1 MSVYS
6 PQGEACLAP
15 PRRPHLGRLLMNR
28 TAFVRPLAVGIA
40 VLLLASAHQPLFA
53 RQARERTLYVNAF
66 ERDSRTP
73 VTGLTVRD
81 FVVREDGV
89 QREVLRV
96 TPATTP
102 MAIALLVDN
111 TQAASGAIPDIRNA
125 VTAFV
130 KATEGLGPAAL
141 IGYGDRPTILTD
153 YTTTTKALLSGVGR
167 IFAMPG
173 SGATLLDAI
182 RETAQGLAK
191 REEDRAAIVIIATE
205 HPEFS
210 NLHYTQVLET
220 LRKSGAQLHV
230 VVLSTTNTDMTS
242 EEGRNRATVLDRGPR
257 ESGGIRWDVLATSAF
272 EGQLENLGRVL
283 KSQYRVIYAR
293 AESLIPPER
302 VEVSAAKPG
311 VEARGAPA
319 RGQAVR

>member
-1 MSVYS
+1 
-6 PQGEACLAP
+6 
-15 PRRPHLGRLLMNR
+15 MNR
-28 TAFVRPLAVGIA
+28 IA
-40 VLLLASAHQPLFA
+40 VIRILAGGVAALLLAVPADPLLA
-53 RQARERTLYVNAF
+53 RQARERVLYVNAF
-66 ERDSRTP
+66 ERDARTP
-73 VTGLTVRD
+73 MTGLTVRD
-81 FVVREDGV
+81 FVVREDGIA
-89 QREVLRV
+89 REVLRV
-96 TPATTP
+96 TPATSP

-111 TQAASGAIPDIRNA
+111 TQAASGAITDIRNG
-125 VTAFV
+125 VTALV
-130 KATEGLGPAAL
+130 KVTEGLGPTAL

-153 YTTTTKALLSGVGR
+153 YTTTAKTLLSGVGR

-182 RETAQGLAK
+182 RETSQGLAK
-191 REEDRAAIVIIATE
+191 REEDRAAIVVIATE

-272 EGQLENLGRVL
+272 ESQLGNLGRVL

-293 AESLIPPER
+293 PESLIPPER

-311 VEARGAPA
+311 IEARGAPA